1 MRRIGQLR
9 GLIGR
14 LLGLLLKAGLPLT
27 KNVLKTL
34 AKSSLIPLWLTAATS
49 ATNAA
54 IQKKT
59 FGLRMTK
66 LIISNKEMTDIMKIN
81 QSFEESGL

>member
-1 MRRIGQLR
+1 MCRIGQLR

-14 LLGLLLKAGLPLT
+14 LLGLLLKTGLPLM
-27 KNVLKTL
+27 KNVLKTS
-34 AKSSLIPLWLTAATS
+34 KSSLIPLWLTAATS

-59 FGLRMTK
+59 FGLRMTI

>member
-14 LLGLLLKAGLPLT
+14 LLGLLLKTGLPLM

-49 ATNAA
+49 ATNSA
-54 IQKKT
+54 IQKKN
-59 FGLRMTK
+59 FGLRMTI
-66 LIISNKEMTDIMKIN
+66 LIISNKEMTEIIKIN
-81 QSFEESGL
+81 QYFEESGL